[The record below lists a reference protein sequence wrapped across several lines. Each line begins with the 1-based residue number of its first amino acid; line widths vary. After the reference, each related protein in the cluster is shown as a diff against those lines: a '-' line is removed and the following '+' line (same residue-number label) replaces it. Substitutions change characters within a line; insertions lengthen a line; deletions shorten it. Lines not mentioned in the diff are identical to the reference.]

1 MVSKVAPET
10 ERRRIPPLETSP
22 RRSGGWFRE
31 LGRRVRL
38 AFAGDNEALV
48 LDNATTVS
56 WKVYHDYHQ
65 LGIIDAGER
74 QVFHID
80 KHGSLSARPCA
91 DDDVEYL
98 VLSLH
103 ERVRK
108 VKIYRRRIGK
118 EVEVYDM
125 GVA

>member
-1 MVSKVAPET
+1 MAIKVEPET
-10 ERRRIPPLETSP
+10 ERGSKPPLDTSP

-38 AFAGDNEALV
+38 AFAGDNEALE
-48 LDNATTVS
+48 LNNATALS
-56 WKVYHDYHQ
+56 WRVYHNYHQ

-80 KHGSLSARPCA
+80 KRGSLSARPCA

-103 ERVRK
+103 ERVRR

-118 EVEVYDM
+118 ELEVYDM
-125 GVA
+125 RVA